1 MSYVLKLFP
10 LYPFLAISADKPDAE
25 QNDWSA
31 WGEEPYLAYEDI
43 VFVSTSEQADLSE
56 DLTVTV
62 IVHDTSASA
71 SSGPE
76 HLSYLGLSPSNQLVF
91 EGVIAV
97 PNHVV
102 AIWNESPSDTLIDVA
117 ADSVRVRVYYNNT
130 DPNKMTVVIV
140 A

>member
-76 HLSYLGLSPSNQLVF
+76 HLYYLGLSPSNQLVF
-91 EGVIAV
+91 EGMIAI

-117 ADSVRVRVYYNNT
+117 ADSVKIRVYHSKAN
-130 DPNKMTVVIV
+130 PNKMSVVV
-140 A
+140 T